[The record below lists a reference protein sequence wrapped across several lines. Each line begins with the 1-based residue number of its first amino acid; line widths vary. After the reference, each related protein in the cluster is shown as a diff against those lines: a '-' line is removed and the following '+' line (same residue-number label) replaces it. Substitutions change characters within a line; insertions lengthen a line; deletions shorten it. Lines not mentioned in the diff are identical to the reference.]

1 MKRKFV
7 ASLLFVVFLAV
18 TSVTVLPAQ
27 AADEAPAVTLS
38 GWGFTV
44 ETFDEDALAYS
55 NRQYVWK
62 NVPEAL
68 RSWQFAKKDGG
79 ARPIIEAVPGS
90 DGYVYLATAPQ
101 QKGINLDG
109 WEAVQGWT
117 FNYTAA
123 GNTPMAVYRRP
134 AKAGETVYIPQ
145 GNWTGGIVLAPK
157 LTVGEMREPV
167 YEKPPGIIIDTSPDF
182 QKIYIGS
189 PSIAILPNGD
199 YVASHDLF
207 GPGTPTRESVV
218 LGSNDKGQTWKK
230 LTQLDGQW
238 WSTLFVHKGALYII
252 GSSERYG
259 NVVIRRSTDGGR
271 TWTTPTDE
279 NTGILLGDGGYH
291 CAPVPVVV
299 HKGRIWRAYEDDRGP
314 NGWGTHFRAFMM
326 SVPVDADLLKASN
339 WTFSNRLAFDPAWLP
354 FPAERPGWLE
364 GNVVVTPED
373 TLWNI
378 LRFNDDRGDRAAIV
392 TVSDDGKTVAFDPE
406 TGFIDFPGGR
416 TKFTIRFDPVSK
428 RYWSLVNKQTD
439 PEAFRNILVLT
450 SSADLRH
457 WRVEKTVLEHPD
469 QGNHAFQYVDW
480 LFEGGDIIA
489 VSRTAWEGSHNAH
502 DANYMTFHRIEDYR
516 QAR

>member
-27 AADEAPAVTLS
+27 AADEDPAVTLS

-299 HKGRIWRAYEDDRGP
+299 HKGRIWRAYEDDR
-314 NGWGTHFRAFMM
+314 
-326 SVPVDADLLKASN
+326 
-339 WTFSNRLAFDPAWLP
+339 
-354 FPAERPGWLE
+354 
-364 GNVVVTPED
+364 
-373 TLWNI
+373 
-378 LRFNDDRGDRAAIV
+378 
-392 TVSDDGKTVAFDPE
+392 
-406 TGFIDFPGGR
+406 
-416 TKFTIRFDPVSK
+416 
-428 RYWSLVNKQTD
+428 
-439 PEAFRNILVLT
+439 
-450 SSADLRH
+450 
-457 WRVEKTVLEHPD
+457 
-469 QGNHAFQYVDW
+469 
-480 LFEGGDIIA
+480 
-489 VSRTAWEGSHNAH
+489 
-502 DANYMTFHRIEDYR
+502 
-516 QAR
+516 